1 MNKLFSIQ
9 KFPPEMTM
17 TKRGNLL
24 QPSQDMASEARP
36 VSFDL
41 LVKDVS
47 IKRKKIIQGDHEGRY
62 KTQEKSFND
71 KTTHAYFNGP
81 SLMVPFCNCQS
92 NDIYITPKLKKADV

>member
-1 MNKLFSIQ
+1 MPRGRTSGWDPNSLMFANQIPNIKNYFSIQFATYEKFCQILPQEDPRHEDMNKLFSIQ

-47 IKRKKIIQGDHEGRY
+47 IKRKK
-62 KTQEKSFND
+62 
-71 KTTHAYFNGP
+71 
-81 SLMVPFCNCQS
+81 
-92 NDIYITPKLKKADV
+92 